1 MRKLLLSF
9 AATVALLSPALA
21 GDDAL
26 DDVRF
31 GAAIAAVFDDNCR
44 PIESSAL
51 SAVAIVLG
59 GMPELER
66 AEMLER
72 AQAYLAK
79 AGRKAFCDMNEPL
92 VRQIEAGESATLNSG
107 LVS

>member
-1 MRKLLLSF
+1 MAS
-9 AATVALLSPALA
+9 
-21 GDDAL
+21 DDAL

-31 GAAIAAVFDDNCR
+31 GAAIASVFDDNCR

-66 AEMLER
+66 AAMLER

-92 VRQIEAGESATLNSG
+92 VQGMENEEDARLTPRPPIPQLPAGDEVLPIG
-107 LVS
+107 L